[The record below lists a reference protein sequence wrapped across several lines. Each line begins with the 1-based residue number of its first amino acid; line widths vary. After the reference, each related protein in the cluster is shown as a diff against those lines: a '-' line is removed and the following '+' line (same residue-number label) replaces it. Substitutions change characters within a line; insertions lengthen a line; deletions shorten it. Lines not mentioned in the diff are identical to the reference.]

1 MKLLQTFG
9 AEVVQVRTASI
20 SNPQHYI
27 NVAARLAAERP
38 GAVFM
43 DQFETMA
50 NFRAH
55 FSRTALE
62 IWDQTGGRCVRV
74 VYRIF
79 SRREGRP
86 CCWDAVDGLMEST
99 NSIVKDKN
107 CAPDLV

>member
-27 NVAARLAAERP
+27 NVAARLATERP

-55 FSRTALE
+55 LSRTAPE
-62 IWDQTGGRCVRV
+62 IWDQTGGRYARL
-74 VYRIF
+74 VYRR
-79 SRREGRP
+79 SLHRE
-86 CCWDAVDGLMEST
+86 E
-99 NSIVKDKN
+99 
-107 CAPDLV
+107 